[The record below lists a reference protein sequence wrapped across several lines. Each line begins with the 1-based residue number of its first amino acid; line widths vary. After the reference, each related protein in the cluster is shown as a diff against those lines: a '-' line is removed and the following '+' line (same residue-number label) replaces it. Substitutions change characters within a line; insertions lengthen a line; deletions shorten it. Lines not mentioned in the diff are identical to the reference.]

1 MSQKKLFAK
10 SASRIRKIAQFF
22 KNRRGKTLLVIAFIS
37 FFVALA
43 DPISTYLALEMPG
56 FYEKNV
62 ISRWWWNH
70 YGMPGLFLVN
80 LVPFAVFI
88 VFFLLGY
95 AVISY
100 AINQKFQKNK
110 NIANWLVFLFFLGV
124 FIVLII
130 LKAEVVY
137 NNVRLLLGY

>member
-1 MSQKKLFAK
+1 MSQKKLFVRSGA
-10 SASRIRKIAQFF
+10 RIRKIVQSM
-22 KNRRGKTLLVIAFIS
+22 KNRRGKALLLVAVIS
-37 FFVALA
+37 FIVVLA

-56 FYEKNV
+56 FYEKNA

-80 LVPFAVFI
+80 LVPFALFI
-88 VFFLLGY
+88 FFFILGY
-95 AVISY
+95 AVLSY
-100 AINQKFQKNK
+100 AINQKFQKHK
-110 NIANWLVFLFFLGV
+110 NTANWLVFLFFLIV
-124 FIVLII
+124 FIVLIL